1 MKTMGDEY
9 REEEKDAGDESAFL
23 VRACPDDN
31 V

>member
-1 MKTMGDEY
+1 MKRMVDEY
-9 REEEKDAGDESAFL
+9 REEKKDTGDESVFL